1 MIGMIGAILPSLL
14 LPLCAWVA
22 YGRLQS
28 IPNLAFRWGV
38 AHVVALAWLQ
48 LGAQIFLSLGIA
60 TPTTMGA
67 WILLSLLWIRPCS
80 LPKIPEMGLYLC
92 LIIYFIL
99 SLTPPWYRDSLTYHL
114 TLPKLFAQTQGY
126 TAGDEI
132 IFGYFPLGWHSI
144 LSYLYIFSPEEGLP
158 LFNPRL
164 VAVWLSGATAVAT
177 SGLCRMLGGT
187 QLWSIVAGV
196 CFLLIPTQIEFGT
209 SAYIQTWLTLICVC
223 AAGFA
228 HRKDFMWMGLC
239 AGLAASA
246 KYSGLFLCLLIFI
259 IALKEKKTRHTLLP
273 MILVGAWFYLRNL
286 WIKGNPLFPLAYSL
300 FGGDGWDQ
308 TRADMYA
315 QTLNNY
321 GMGKEFLD
329 YILLWPR
336 VFFTQDLILFFQGSL
351 GPVIGIITV
360 IAMYN
365 WRRHPNLLIL
375 GCGWG
380 ILWMFQVQQV
390 RFLMPCV
397 PIFIALGLGSLDTKW
412 SKIRGGALIVS
423 MTVWLFAPFQ
433 SLATAL
439 HPAAKPL
446 LDAPLTFLWKR
457 QHTSQHFGH
466 IVHQEE
472 MMVYMHDTL
481 GALLMTVSERKNVE
495 KVWLVWCRGFT
506 YSIPHSF
513 RVDSVFG
520 GWRWEQELSTSKTT
534 SEWRKYLK
542 EEGISH
548 VLINTYLFQMSMEGQ
563 IEAQESFRRLIR
575 EKVLIVDL
583 KIDEMTLYVVD
594 WESESDSESGGFNSP
609 QKP

>member
-1 MIGMIGAILPSLL
+1 MIGEILLSILIPF
-14 LPLCAWVA
+14 CAWVA
-22 YGRLQS
+22 YGRLLS

-38 AHVVALAWLQ
+38 AHVVAFAWLQ

-60 TPTTMGA
+60 TPITMGA

-92 LIIYFIL
+92 LVTYFIL
-99 SLTPPWYRDSLTYHL
+99 ALMPPWYRDSLTYHL
-114 TLPKLFAQTQGY
+114 TLPKLFAQNQGY

-144 LSYLYIFSPEEGLP
+144 LSYLYVFSPEEGVP

-164 VAVWLSGATAVAT
+164 VAVWLSGATAIAT

-223 AAGFA
+223 AAGFV
-228 HRKDFMWMGLC
+228 HRKDFVWMGLC

-246 KYSGLFLCLLIFI
+246 KYSGLFLCLLVCI
-259 IALKEKKTRHTLLP
+259 IALRSKKVKYPIIP
-273 MILVGAWFYLRNL
+273 MILVGTWFYLRNL
-286 WIKGNPLFPLAYSL
+286 WLKGNPLFPLAYSL
-300 FGGDGWDQ
+300 FGGDGWDE
-308 TRADMYA
+308 TRAEMYA

-321 GMGKEFLD
+321 GMGKESLD
-329 YILLWPR
+329 YLLLWPR

-351 GPVIGIITV
+351 GPVVGIITV
-360 IAMYN
+360 IAIWN
-365 WRRHPNLLIL
+365 WRRHTNLLIL

-397 PIFIALGLGSLDTKW
+397 PIFIAIGLGVLGTNW
-412 SKIRGGALIVS
+412 AKISGCTLIIS
-423 MTVWLFAPFQ
+423 MMVWLFAPFQ
-433 SLATAL
+433 SLATSL
-439 HPAAKPL
+439 HPTAKPL
-446 LDAPLTFLWKR
+446 LDAPLPFLWKR
-457 QHTSQHFGH
+457 QLTYFGR
-466 IVHQEE
+466 ILPQEE
-472 MMVYMHDTL
+472 MMVYMHHDLGVLINTL
-481 GALLMTVSERKNVE
+481 SEKEDVE

-506 YSIPHSF
+506 YSIPHPF

-520 GWRWEQELSTSKTT
+520 GWRWEQELSKSKTT
-534 SEWRKYLK
+534 AEWRKYLK

-548 VLINTYLFQMSMEGQ
+548 VLINTHFFQMSIEDQ
-563 IEAQESFRRLIR
+563 IEAKESFHRLIR

-583 KIDEMTLYVVD
+583 EIENMALYVVD
-594 WESESDSESGGFNSP
+594 WESDSESESGRFNNP
-609 QKP
+609 QNP